1 MHSIDQKCDSV
12 GISRFLNP
20 VAKVEY
26 VAGRRPS
33 VLQHSIDLTTELPP
47 WRE

>member
-12 GISRFLNP
+12 GISRLLDP

-26 VAGRRPS
+26 MAGRRPG
-33 VLQHSIDLTTELPP
+33 VLQNSIDLTTELPP